1 MNWLIPV
8 ALGGVGAALTG
19 LMIHQRQRILELRRD
34 YQRVEQEE
42 VRIFE
47 FLHGLELAFCRS
59 SAPSKDE
66 LQGVIVRGAMKV
78 SGATSGAVYMSDA
91 ANSVLRPGFME
102 SGFPVL
108 FEGDGEMDRATL
120 RRQLRLRSIRK
131 GEGVLGRAYE
141 SGQMQA
147 SDEQDGH
154 VAAVPMKH
162 GDRCVGILALVR
174 DASGEP
180 FSEEEHRVLDAI
192 AEQSAFALF
201 TADIFFEAA
210 EKRTMEKDLQV
221 AHEVQRILLPG
232 TLPDFGG
239 YEIAGVNV
247 PARHVSGDYYE
258 FIEVSPRHRGLA
270 IADVSGKG
278 VPASLLMAMCRS
290 VLRCVADGE
299 ESAAKALRR
308 LNRHLYPD
316 IREDMFISMA
326 YTILDGETSTVRL
339 ARAGHDAPLW
349 YHALDGS
356 ITRISP
362 PGLAIGIDDGPV
374 FDRVTGDL
382 EVVLEAGDMIV
393 FFTDGVTEALD
404 AQGDEFGMDRLMAC
418 VREAASG
425 GALSVVEGITA
436 RVGEF
441 AKDQPRHDDVTL
453 VVLRRK

>member
-1 MNWLIPV
+1 
-8 ALGGVGAALTG
+8 
-19 LMIHQRQRILELRRD
+19 
-34 YQRVEQEE
+34 
-42 VRIFE
+42 
-47 FLHGLELAFCRS
+47 
-59 SAPSKDE
+59 
-66 LQGVIVRGAMKV
+66 
-78 SGATSGAVYMSDA
+78 
-91 ANSVLRPGFME
+91 ME
-102 SGFPVL
+102 AGFPVL
-108 FEGDGEMDRATL
+108 FEGEGEVDRAAL

-141 SGQMQA
+141 AGQMRS
-147 SDEQDGH
+147 SDEQEMH

-174 DASGEP
+174 DASGDP

-247 PARHVSGDYYE
+247 PARHVSGDYYD

-290 VLRCVADGE
+290 VLRCVSDGE

-326 YTILDGETSTVRL
+326 YAILDGETSTVRL

-349 YHALDGS
+349 YHAVDGS

-404 AQGDEFGMDRLMAC
+404 AQGDEFGMERLMAC